1 MNQRH
6 FRLCGLAAAALLA
19 VSAAHADDLS
29 VNRAYYTPDGKLAGG
44 LAISPAGTEG
54 PGLFESQNLTTGTS
68 FLAYCVEQSQGA
80 TSAVH
85 SYVASAFSGPAE
97 VQELYDRF
105 FDTSILTQAGAVAF
119 QLALWELTGGTEV
132 ADFTFVSVAGAKTTA
147 LDWLITVR
155 ADNDPFAQKY
165 TLTQWSNATYQDV
178 LQATPVPEP
187 ETYALMLAGLGAVG
201 LMARRRGT
209 QAR

>member
-6 FRLCGLAAAALLA
+6 FRLSGLAAAALLA

-29 VNRAYYTPDGKLAGG
+29 VNRAYFTPDGQLATGI
-44 LAISPAGTEG
+44 AVSPTGNFA
-54 PGLFESQNLTTGTS
+54 PALYLSQNLTTGTS

-105 FDTSILTQAGAVAF
+105 FDTSILTQGGAVAF
-119 QLALWELTGGTEV
+119 QLALWELTGGSSASV
-132 ADFTFVSVAGAKTTA
+132 FTYVDPAGAQSTA
-147 LDWLITVR
+147 LAWLTTVR

-201 LMARRRGT
+201 LLARRRGT